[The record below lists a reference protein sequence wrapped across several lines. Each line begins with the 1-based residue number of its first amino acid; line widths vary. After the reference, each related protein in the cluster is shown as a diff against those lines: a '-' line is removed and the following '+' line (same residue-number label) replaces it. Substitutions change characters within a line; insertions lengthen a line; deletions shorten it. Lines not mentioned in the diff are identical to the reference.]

1 MKKNESR
8 AESSRIEQSH
18 VYVELLKR
26 RHRRGVEISFRVG
39 RFFLESSLLTA
50 ELLSILIRFRFPS
63 ITASLFRRRRK
74 ARYKPKKR
82 EIKAI
87 GMRCKNKHGI
97 ERTEIVNSLGFQS
110 VLTGIQSAPKRNE
123 TRMKEKPKLSRSV
136 QAKRCTPRKK
146 LSGRIKKEN
155 CEGRHAPKPPRC
167 FFKMMKRSIRDFNI
181 SFDNEPRETI

>member
-87 GMRCKNKHGI
+87 DRDEMQKQTRNRKNWDCEFIGFPECLDRNSICTKAEWNAD
-97 ERTEIVNSLGFQS
+97 ERKTETVAF
-110 VLTGIQSAPKRNE
+110 SASK
-123 TRMKEKPKLSRSV
+123 TV
-136 QAKRCTPRKK
+136 HA
-146 LSGRIKKEN
+146 KKE
-155 CEGRHAPKPPRC
+155 
-167 FFKMMKRSIRDFNI
+167 
-181 SFDNEPRETI
+181 T